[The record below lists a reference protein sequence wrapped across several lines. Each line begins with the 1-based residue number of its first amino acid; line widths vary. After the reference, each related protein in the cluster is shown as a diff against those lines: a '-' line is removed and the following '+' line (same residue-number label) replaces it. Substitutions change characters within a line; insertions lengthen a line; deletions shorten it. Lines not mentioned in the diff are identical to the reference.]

1 MYLTHFKMK
10 QQPFQV
16 YPPIEGIF
24 NHDMFSQGKARL
36 DYFINQMSELAL
48 IIADEGMGKSTLCRY
63 FLHHVKQQTCHAVFL
78 SFTRLS
84 SLSFLR
90 LLVTQ
95 LGEVPG
101 HHKDSLIQ
109 QITKKLT
116 ALNTTTLVVID
127 DAHLLTDE
135 TLLDLRLLLSINQE
149 IQRIKFIFISNST
162 MKKRL
167 KEFQHTSLLG
177 RCSLLCTLPVFNENL
192 TEEYID
198 FQVNFS
204 GGSKAIFDHPIKN
217 EIHQYTHG
225 SPRLIN
231 HLATHC
237 LISAAIKK
245 ASIIDQLIF
254 RQALKECSLF
264 V

>member
-10 QQPFQV
+10 HQPFQV
-16 YPPIEGIF
+16 YPPIDGILTHNSF
-24 NHDMFSQGKARL
+24 NQGKARL
-36 DYFINQMSELAL
+36 DYFISQMSELAL

-63 FLHHVKQQTCHAVFL
+63 FLHHIKQQTCYSVYL

-90 LLVTQ
+90 LLVTH
-95 LGEVPG
+95 LGETATQQ
-101 HHKDSLIQ
+101 KDNLLQ
-109 QITKKLT
+109 QITKKL
-116 ALNTTTLVVID
+116 ASINTTAIIIID

-135 TLLDLRLLLSINQE
+135 TLLDLRLLLGLNQE
-149 IQRIKFIFISNST
+149 KQLLKFIFISNSS

-167 KEFQHTSLLG
+167 KESQHSSLAG
-177 RCSLLCTLPVFNENL
+177 RCSLLCNLPIFSEEL
-192 TEEYID
+192 TREYID
-198 FQVNFS
+198 FQIKYS
-204 GGSKAIFDHPIKN
+204 GASKAIFDSSIKN

-245 ASIIDQLIF
+245 AHIIDQSIF
-254 RQALKECSLF
+254 RQALQECPLF